1 MDDLLGAL
9 PKGGGWSILAV
20 FLILVFGAPA
30 VFSRE
35 SLQNKFGG
43 IRLITSWW
51 NRREAAAIEQEAELE
66 RVVESTL
73 RGQMVA
79 LRRTVDEQR
88 EDYQAQIGELRASFE
103 RREAEWR
110 TREVVLQDQVSQQVD
125 YIGWV
130 ANWARQVHLWAK
142 ENGHTLPPPLWMPYH
157 IYTSSVHHP
166 REPPAEDD

>member
-1 MDDLLGAL
+1 MDDLLGTL

-35 SLQNKFGG
+35 SLQDKFGG

-51 NRREAAAIEQEAELE
+51 NRREAAAIEQEAERE

-73 RGQMVA
+73 RGQMDS
-79 LRRTVDEQR
+79 LRRAVDEQR
-88 EDYQAQIGELRASFE
+88 EDYQSQIGALRASFE
-103 RREAEWR
+103 QREREWR
-110 TREVVLQDQVSQQVD
+110 TREGVLQDQVSQQVD

-130 ANWARQVHLWAK
+130 ANWARRVTLWAK
-142 ENGHTLPPPLWMPYH
+142 ENGHTLPPPLWVPYH
-157 IYTSSVHHP
+157 VYASSVHHP
-166 REPPAEDD
+166 REPPAEND

>member
-9 PKGGGWSILAV
+9 PKGGGWSIVAV

-73 RGQMVA
+73 RGQMEA
-79 LRRTVDEQR
+79 LRRAVDEQR
-88 EDYQAQIGELRASFE
+88 KDYQSQISALRASFE
-103 RREAEWR
+103 QREGEWR
-110 TREVVLQDQVSQQVD
+110 AREVILQDQVSQQVD

-130 ANWARQVHLWAK
+130 TNWARQVNLWAK
-142 ENGHTLPPPLWMPYH
+142 ENGHTLPPPIWTPYH
-157 IYTSSVHHP
+157 IYTSNVHLP

>member
-1 MDDLLGAL
+1 MDELLGVL

-43 IRLITSWW
+43 IRIITSWW

-73 RGQMVA
+73 RGQMEA

-88 EDYQAQIGELRASFE
+88 KDYQAQIGELRASFE
-103 RREAEWR
+103 QRERAWR

-130 ANWARQVHLWAK
+130 TSWARQVNLWAQ
-142 ENGHTLPPPLWMPYH
+142 ENGHTLPSPPWVSYH
-157 IYTSSVHHP
+157 LYSPNVHRP
-166 REPPAEDD
+166 REPPGEDD